1 MHDINISLNDEE
13 HRALSDEYRNMTM
26 EQLRAGTDLTPPFEQ
41 WLAARLVAGASTGAN
56 TDTSD
61 AASAGAPANGAGDLC
76 AFNAIEKLITGLKPH
91 GFGLAWLGK
100 YGEELPDSAAEL
112 AETLVKDL
120 QLTRQQTRRIQEL
133 VEYYAKNAKDIA
145 DAARVVVTNRTYG
158 ALHEEFRELT
168 ERTEKALDH
177 LEPGQALGRVEG
189 AAAMLVGLR
198 VMTRQAAKEK
208 TDAFG
213 QQVHER
219 KK

>member
-13 HRALSDEYRNMTM
+13 HRALSDEYRNMTL
-26 EQLRAGTDLTPPFEQ
+26 EQLRAGTDVTPFEQ
-41 WLAARLVAGASTGAN
+41 WLAARLVA
-56 TDTSD
+56 
-61 AASAGAPANGAGDLC
+61 SAGSTAAAGAAVTGPDDIC

-133 VEYYAKNAKDIA
+133 VEYYAKSAKDIA

-198 VMTRQAAKEK
+198 VMTRQTAKEK

-213 QQVHER
+213 QQVHDR

>member
-1 MHDINISLNDEE
+1 MHTINISLNDEE
-13 HRALSDEYRNMTM
+13 HRALSDEYRNMTL
-26 EQLRAGTDLTPPFEQ
+26 EQLRAGADVTPFEQ
-41 WLAARLVAGASTGAN
+41 WLAAQLV
-56 TDTSD
+56 
-61 AASAGAPANGAGDLC
+61 ASAGSAAATGAVSGPDDIC

-133 VEYYAKNAKDIA
+133 VEYYAKSAKDIA
-145 DAARVVVTNRTYG
+145 DVARVVVTNRTYG

-213 QQVHER
+213 QQLHDRR
-219 KK
+219 K

>member
-1 MHDINISLNDEE
+1 MHTINISLNDEE
-13 HRALSDEYRNMTM
+13 HRALSDEYRNMTL
-26 EQLRAGTDLTPPFEQ
+26 EQLHAGADVTPFEQ
-41 WLAARLVAGASTGAN
+41 WLAARLVA
-56 TDTSD
+56 
-61 AASAGAPANGAGDLC
+61 SAGSPAAGGAAATGSDDIC
-76 AFNAIEKLITGLKPH
+76 AFNAIEKLITSLKPH

-120 QLTRQQTRRIQEL
+120 QLTRPQTRRIQEL
-133 VEYYAKNAKDIA
+133 VEYYAKSAKDIA

-213 QQVHER
+213 QQLHDR

>member
-1 MHDINISLNDEE
+1 MHTINISLNDED
-13 HRALSDEYRNMTM
+13 HRVLSDEYRNMTL
-26 EQLRAGTDLTPPFEQ
+26 EQLRAGAVAESFEQ
-41 WLAARLVAGASTGAN
+41 WLAKRLVGHADSPAATAVSATG
-56 TDTSD
+56 TD
-61 AASAGAPANGAGDLC
+61 DLC

-112 AETLVKDL
+112 AEALVTGL
-120 QLTRQQTRRIQEL
+120 QLTRSQTRRIQEL
-133 VEYYAKNAKDIA
+133 VEYYAKSAKDVA

-198 VMTRQAAKEK
+198 VMTRQVAKEK
-208 TDAFG
+208 TDAFN
-213 QQVHER
+213 QQLHER

>member
-1 MHDINISLNDEE
+1 MHTINISLNDEE
-13 HRALSDEYRNMTM
+13 HRALSDEYRNMTL
-26 EQLRAGTDLTPPFEQ
+26 EQLRAGADATPFEQ
-41 WLAARLVAGASTGAN
+41 WLAARLVTGAGSPA
-56 TDTSD
+56 TD
-61 AASAGAPANGAGDLC
+61 ASVAGLDDVH
-76 AFNAIEKLITGLKPH
+76 AFNAIEKLIISLKPH
-91 GFGLAWLGK
+91 AFGLAWMGK
-100 YGEELPDSAAEL
+100 YGKELPDSAAEL

-120 QLTRQQTRRIQEL
+120 NLTRPQMRRIQEL
-133 VEYYAKNAKDIA
+133 VEYYAKSAKDIA

-198 VMTRQAAKEK
+198 VMTRQVAKEK

-213 QQVHER
+213 QQLHDR